1 MIKSLKQNGKRGVSL
16 YMYTTIF
23 FDLDGTLTDPGVGI
37 TNSVAYALKKWG
49 IEVEDRTTLYPFI
62 GPPLTDSFQRYY
74 GFSKEDSLRAVDDY
88 REYFRDRGMYENE
101 AYEGVEEMLAALKAA
116 GKRIVLATSKPEYF
130 AFQILEHFH
139 LDGYF
144 DFKAGASMDES
155 RNKKGQVIAYALE
168 SLGITDKAQVVMVG
182 DREQDVQGAKENGL
196 DSIGVLFGY
205 GSREELETAGAT
217 YLAETMEDILR
228 IV

>member
-1 MIKSLKQNGKRGVSL
+1 
-16 YMYTTIF
+16 MYTTIF

-101 AYEGVEEMLAALKAA
+101 AYEGVEEMLAALKA
-116 GKRIVLATSKPEYF
+116 
-130 AFQILEHFH
+130 
-139 LDGYF
+139 
-144 DFKAGASMDES
+144 
-155 RNKKGQVIAYALE
+155 
-168 SLGITDKAQVVMVG
+168 VG
-182 DREQDVQGAKENGL
+182 LRVTHIRAKEDWRCVCACL
-196 DSIGVLFGY
+196 
-205 GSREELETAGAT
+205 
-217 YLAETMEDILR
+217 
-228 IV
+228 

>member
-1 MIKSLKQNGKRGVSL
+1 
-16 YMYTTIF
+16 MYNIIF

-49 IEVEDRTTLYPFI
+49 IEVEDRTALYPFI
-62 GPPLTDSFQRYY
+62 GPPLSDSFQRYY
-74 GFSKEDSLRAVDDY
+74 GFSKEDSLRAVEYY
-88 REYFRDRGMYENE
+88 REYFRDRGLYENE
-101 AYEGVEEMLAALKAA
+101 AYEGVEEMLSALKAA
-116 GKRIVLATSKPEYF
+116 GKKIVLATSKPEHF

-155 RNKKGQVIAYALE
+155 RNKNGQVIAYALE
-168 SLGITDKAQVVMVG
+168 SLGITDKSQVLMVG
-182 DREQDVQGAKENGL
+182 DREHDVLGARENGL

-217 YLAETMEDILR
+217 YIAETMSDILKY
-228 IV
+228 I